1 MTFSGCMSP
10 KISKFSSQLMR
21 YGIKEPNW
29 EGVSPKFTGKFVV
42 VVVAVGIALKGT
54 FHVIQLFE

>member
-1 MTFSGCMSP
+1 MSP
-10 KISKFSSQLMR
+10 KILKFSSQLMR

-42 VVVAVGIALKGT
+42 VIVAVGTALKGT